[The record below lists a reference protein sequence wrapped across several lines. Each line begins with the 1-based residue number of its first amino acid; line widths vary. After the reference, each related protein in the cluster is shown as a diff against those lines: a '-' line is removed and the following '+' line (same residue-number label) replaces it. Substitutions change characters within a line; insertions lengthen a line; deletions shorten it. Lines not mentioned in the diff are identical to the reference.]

1 MRQKTSSAA
10 LLFLRL
16 IFIFSEAVVYETHA
30 ADSSADDDDDRLLY
44 NIRMTAEP
52 STTLP
57 TLDIISH
64 IISEVASKKTIS
76 EAKSSLIEKRRRE
89 FTRKSQQQEGML
101 MRVMLMRVML
111 MEGPLRHP
119 FLMSQ
124 NYYSVVSCVLSH
136 FVP

>member
-101 MRVMLMRVML
+101 MKVML

-119 FLMSQ
+119 FLMCQ